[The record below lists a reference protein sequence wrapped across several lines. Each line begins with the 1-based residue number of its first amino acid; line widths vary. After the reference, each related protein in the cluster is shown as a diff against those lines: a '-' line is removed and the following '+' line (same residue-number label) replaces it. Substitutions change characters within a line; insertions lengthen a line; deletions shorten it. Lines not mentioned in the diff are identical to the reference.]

1 MLEFPGN
8 GLDWCDMLA
17 IPANSLQKKFAAC
30 LRPRID
36 FALAVREGLAHDNSI
51 RSVAVNDYHFEP
63 LGLTDYAFLVQETP
77 ERHMSVA
84 GVAIFEAGPL
94 RRRDGGI
101 DFATIRNATAV
112 AIEQIPRYRQ
122 KLMWRTHREFAS
134 YLGIGDDAHED
145 ESLPPVWV
153 DDPHFDIDYH
163 MRHTALPRPGSEAQL
178 KTLAGRIASQPL
190 DRSRPLWE
198 TWIVEGLD
206 GDRFALISKLHHC
219 MIDGMSG
226 MDIARILSSTS
237 PDFVPGKPSPWRP
250 RRAPT
255 RQELERELQR
265 RQLSAPLRMLK
276 DLLERNRT
284 KLAEEI
290 VHRIKGVGETFA
302 ETAGVKRTPT
312 PLNGHNG
319 PHRAVDWMLVPLD
332 RVKAMGKALNC
343 TVNDV
348 VLTILTGAFREY
360 LLHTD
365 FVPGSAPFRATVPVS
380 IWGERHKGEIG
391 NQIAVW
397 MIELPLGQS
406 APRAQL
412 RAIHDLTEKHKRSDR
427 PLGIRTLESVLRL
440 TPGLVSLA
448 VRNAAGPSNTLITNI
463 PGPQVALYQM
473 GAKQLA
479 AYPIVPLLE
488 EMGIG
493 IGVMSYNGLTCWG
506 ITADKDIVP
515 DVGAFMDALAKSV
528 AAVEKAAGTAR
539 RTPPRKPGARK
550 APVRKLR

>member
-1 MLEFPGN
+1 VTR
-8 GLDWCDMLA
+8 
-17 IPANSLQKKFAAC
+17 
-30 LRPRID
+30 LRRRID
-36 FALAVREGLAHDNSI
+36 FAPGVREGLVHDNSM
-51 RSVAVNDYHFEP
+51 RSCAVDDYHFEP
-63 LGLTDYAFLVQETP
+63 LGLIDYSFLVQETP

-84 GVAIFEAGPL
+84 GVAIFDAGPL
-94 RRRDGGI
+94 RRRGGGI

-122 KLMWRTHREFAS
+122 KLMWRTHRELSS
-134 YLGIGDDAHED
+134 YLGLGDGAHED

-163 MRHTALPRPGSEAQL
+163 MRHTALPRPGSEEQL

-206 GDRFALISKLHHC
+206 GGRFALISKLHHC

-265 RQLSAPLRMLK
+265 AQLGAPLRLLK
-276 DLLERNRT
+276 DLLERDRT
-284 KLAEEI
+284 KLAGEI
-290 VHRIKGVGETFA
+290 VHRIKGIGETFA
-302 ETAGVKRTPT
+302 ETAGAKRTST

-319 PHRAVDWMLVPLD
+319 PHRAIDWITVPLE
-332 RVKAMGKALNC
+332 RIRAAGKALEC

-348 VLTILTGAFREY
+348 VLTIVTGAFREY
-360 LLHTD
+360 LLQTD

-397 MIELPLGQS
+397 MIELPLGES
-406 APRAQL
+406 TPRAQL
-412 RAIHDLTEKHKRSDR
+412 RAIREVTEKHKHSDR

-448 VRNAAGPSNTLITNI
+448 VRNAAGPSNTLVTNI
-463 PGPQVALYQM
+463 PGPQVALYEM
-473 GAKQLA
+473 GAEQLA

-506 ITADKDIVP
+506 ITADKNIVP
-515 DVGAFMDALAKSV
+515 NVGAFMDALGKSV
-528 AAVEKAAGTAR
+528 AALEKAAGRGEQSGRGKQSGRVGSSAK
-539 RTPPRKPGARK
+539 RKP
-550 APVRKLR
+550 APRRRSAAWKER

>member
-1 MLEFPGN
+1 MRT
-8 GLDWCDMLA
+8 
-17 IPANSLQKKFAAC
+17 I
-30 LRPRID
+30 
-36 FALAVREGLAHDNSI
+36 V
-51 RSVAVNDYHFEP
+51 VNDYHFEP
-63 LGLTDYAFLVQETP
+63 LGLTDYSFLVQETP

-84 GVAIFEAGPL
+84 GVAIFDAGPL

-122 KLMWRTHREFAS
+122 KLLWRTHRELAS
-134 YLGIGDDAHED
+134 YLGLGDGAHED

-198 TWIVEGLD
+198 TWIVEGLE
-206 GDRFALISKLHHC
+206 GGRFALISKLHHC

-226 MDIARILSSTS
+226 MDISRILSSTS
-237 PDFVPGKPSPWRP
+237 PDYDPGKPSPWRA

-255 RQELERELQR
+255 RRELERELQR
-265 RQLSAPLRMLK
+265 AQLGAPLRMLK
-276 DLLERNRT
+276 DLVARDA
-284 KLAEEI
+284 AELGGEI
-290 VHRIKGVGETFA
+290 VHRIKGIGETFA
-302 ETAGVKRTPT
+302 ETAGAKRTPT
-312 PLNGHNG
+312 PLNGRNG
-319 PHRAVDWMLVPLD
+319 PHRAIDWITVPLE
-332 RVKAMGKALNC
+332 RIRAASEAMAC

-348 VLTILTGAFREY
+348 VLTIVTGAFREY
-360 LLHTD
+360 LLNTD

-380 IWGERHKGEIG
+380 IWGDRRKGEIG

-397 MIELPLGQS
+397 MIELPLGES
-406 APRAQL
+406 TPRAQL
-412 RAIHDLTEKHKRSDR
+412 RAIHAVTEQHKHSDR
-427 PLGIRTLESVLRL
+427 PLGIKTLESVLRL
-440 TPGLVSLA
+440 MPGLVSLA
-448 VRNAAGPSNTLITNI
+448 VRNAAGPANTLVTNI
-463 PGPQVALYQM
+463 PGPQVPLYEM
-473 GAKQLA
+473 GAEQLA

-506 ITADKDIVP
+506 ITADKNIVP
-515 DVGAFMDALAKSV
+515 DVSVFTRALEKSV
-528 AAVEKAAGTAR
+528 AAVQRASRQRAKARPTSTTANR
-539 RTPPRKPGARK
+539 KSAPRKGVAARK
-550 APVRKLR
+550 PR

>member
-1 MLEFPGN
+1 M
-8 GLDWCDMLA
+8 A
-17 IPANSLQKKFAAC
+17 
-30 LRPRID
+30 RRRRRID
-36 FALAVREGLAHDNSI
+36 IARGLREGLASDNSI
-51 RSVAVNDYHFEP
+51 RSLTVNEYHFEP
-63 LGLTDYAFLVQETP
+63 LGPTDYSFLVQETP

-84 GVAIFEAGPL
+84 GVAIFDAGPL

-122 KLMWRTHREFAS
+122 KLMWRTHRELGS
-134 YLGIGDDAHED
+134 YLGLGSEGRED

-226 MDIARILSSTS
+226 MDISRILSSTS
-237 PDFVPGKPSPWRP
+237 PDFAPGRPSPWRA

-265 RQLSAPLRMLK
+265 AQLTAPLRMLK
-276 DLLERNRT
+276 DLIERDRAE
-284 KLAEEI
+284 LAGEI
-290 VHRIKGVGETFA
+290 AHRIKGIGETFA
-302 ETAGVKRTPT
+302 GTAGVKRTRT
-312 PLNGHNG
+312 PLNGRNG
-319 PHRAVDWMLVPLD
+319 PHRAIDWMTVPLE
-332 RVKAMGKALNC
+332 RVRAMSQAFDC

-348 VLTILTGAFREY
+348 VLTIVTGAFREY
-360 LLHTD
+360 LLQAD

-397 MIELPLGQS
+397 MVELPLGRS
-406 APRAQL
+406 TPRAQL
-412 RAIHDLTEKHKRSDR
+412 RAIRETTDKLKHSDR
-427 PLGIRTLESVLRL
+427 ALGVKTLESVLSL
-440 TPGLVSLA
+440 APGLVSLA

-463 PGPQVALYQM
+463 PGPQVPLYQM

-506 ITADKDIVP
+506 ITADKNIVAE
-515 DVGAFMDALAKSV
+515 VGVFTRALARSL
-528 AAVEKAAGTAR
+528 AAVQKAAGAPATVA
-539 RTPPRKPGARK
+539 PRKVVAKKNSKLATKKAPARK
-550 APVRKLR
+550 RR

>member
-1 MLEFPGN
+1 M
-8 GLDWCDMLA
+8 
-17 IPANSLQKKFAAC
+17 
-30 LRPRID
+30 
-36 FALAVREGLAHDNSI
+36 
-51 RSVAVNDYHFEP
+51 NDYHFEP
-63 LGLTDYAFLVQETP
+63 LGLIDYSFLAQETP

-94 RRRDGGI
+94 RRPGGGI
-101 DFATIRNATAV
+101 DFAAIRNATAV

-122 KLMWRTHREFAS
+122 KLMWRAHRELGS
-134 YLGIGDDAHED
+134 YLGFGDGAHEN

-163 MRHTALPRPGSEAQL
+163 MRHTALPRPGSDAQL

-198 TWIVEGLD
+198 TWVVEGLD
-206 GDRFALISKLHHC
+206 GERFALISKLHHC

-226 MDIARILSSTS
+226 MDAATILSSTS

-265 RQLSAPLRMLK
+265 EQLSAPLRMLR
-276 DLLERNRT
+276 DLLQRDRAE
-284 KLAEEI
+284 LAGEI
-290 VHRIKGVGETFA
+290 VHRIKGIGETFA
-302 ETAGVKRTPT
+302 ETAGATRTAT
-312 PLNGHNG
+312 PLNGRNG
-319 PHRAVDWMLVPLD
+319 PHRAIDWMTVPLQ
-332 RVKAMGKALNC
+332 RIKAASKAMEC

-348 VLTILTGAFREY
+348 VLTILTGALREY
-360 LLHTD
+360 LLQTD
-365 FVPGSAPFRATVPVS
+365 FAPGSAPFRATVPVS
-380 IWGERHKGEIG
+380 IWGDRRKGEIG

-397 MIELPLGQS
+397 MIELPLGKS

-412 RAIHDLTEKHKRSDR
+412 RAIREVTARLKHSDR
-427 PLGIRTLESVLRL
+427 PLGVKTLESVLSL
-440 TPGLVSLA
+440 APGLVSLA

-488 EMGIG
+488 DMGIG

-506 ITADKDIVP
+506 ITADRNIVP
-515 DVGAFMDALAKSV
+515 DVGAFMDALAKSL
-528 AAVEKAAGTAR
+528 AAVDKAAGMVAKAS
-539 RTPPRKPGARK
+539 PRKLVANKKSAPAKQKTPVKKTAAPNTAPSRK
-550 APVRKLR
+550 PR

>member
-1 MLEFPGN
+1 MRS
-8 GLDWCDMLA
+8 C
-17 IPANSLQKKFAAC
+17 
-30 LRPRID
+30 
-36 FALAVREGLAHDNSI
+36 AVD
-51 RSVAVNDYHFEP
+51 DYHFEP
-63 LGLTDYAFLVQETP
+63 LGLTDYSFLVQETP

-84 GVAIFEAGPL
+84 GVAIFDAGPL
-94 RRRDGGI
+94 RRRGGGI

-122 KLMWRTHREFAS
+122 KLMWRTHRELTS
-134 YLGIGDDAHED
+134 YLGLGDGVHED

-153 DDPHFDIDYH
+153 DDPHFDIDYRL
-163 MRHTALPRPGSEAQL
+163 RHTALPRPGSEAQL

-206 GDRFALISKLHHC
+206 GERFALISKLHHC

-237 PDFVPGKPSPWRP
+237 PDFVPAKPSPWRP

-255 RQELERELQR
+255 HQELERELQR
-265 RQLSAPLRMLK
+265 AQLGTPLRMLR
-276 DLLERNRT
+276 DLLERDRT
-284 KLAEEI
+284 TLAGEI

-302 ETAGVKRTPT
+302 ETAGAKRTPT
-312 PLNGHNG
+312 PLNGRNG
-319 PHRAVDWMLVPLD
+319 PHRAIDWITVPLQ
-332 RVKAMGKALNC
+332 RIKAASKALEC

-348 VLTILTGAFREY
+348 VLTIVTGAFREY

-397 MIELPLGQS
+397 MIELPLGE
-406 APRAQL
+406 ATPRAQL
-412 RAIHDLTEKHKRSDR
+412 RAIREATEKHKHSDR

-448 VRNAAGPSNTLITNI
+448 VRNAAGPSNTLVTNI
-463 PGPQVALYQM
+463 PGPQVPLYEI
-473 GAKQLA
+473 GAEQLA

-488 EMGIG
+488 DMGIG

-515 DVGAFMDALAKSV
+515 NLGAFMAALRQSV
-528 AAVEKAAGTAR
+528 VILQSAAKAARTSGRTKNGDKAKAASRKGGAQGKAR
-539 RTPPRKPGARK
+539 
-550 APVRKLR
+550 